1 MTKRATFT
9 AAELR
14 RVIKTAREIDCNAVV
29 EVTADGKIRIV
40 PPSPQPMARDAVEDW
55 FRDNG

>member
-14 RVIKTAREIDCNAVV
+14 RAIKAAREVDRNAVV
-29 EVTADGKIRIV
+29 EVTADGKIRIL
-40 PPSPQPMARDAVEDW
+40 PPAQPARVQDRVEDW

>member
-1 MTKRATFT
+1 MTRRATFT

-14 RVIKTAREIDCNAVV
+14 RVIKAAREIDHNAVV
-29 EVTADGKIRIV
+29 EVTSDGKIRIV
-40 PPSPQPMARDAVEDW
+40 PPSPPPKAKDAVEDW

>member
-1 MTKRATFT
+1 MTRRATFT

-14 RVIKTAREIDCNAVV
+14 RAIKVAREIDRNTVV
-29 EVTADGKIRIV
+29 EVTVDGKIRIV
-40 PPSPQPMARDAVEDW
+40 PPSPPPAAKDAIEDW